1 MPRERGT
8 RRARDTDGI
17 VLMYIKKKNYSVHV
31 IRIETKD

>member
-17 VLMYIKKKNYSVHV
+17 VLMYIKKKLFSPCN
-31 IRIETKD
+31 

>member
-17 VLMYIKKKNYSVHV
+17 VIMYIKKKTIQSM
-31 IRIETKD
+31 

>member
-17 VLMYIKKKNYSVHV
+17 VLMYIKKKKTIQSM
-31 IRIETKD
+31 